1 MTPDPEVTAYVA
13 RRFEVEKRQE
23 RGPFGDRIKS
33 IDPQEFLLQRQERID
48 RMIHDATRNQRPPA
62 PTVRV
67 SCRVASSNT
76 GRSGLGG
83 DGSIYG

>member
-1 MTPDPEVTAYVA
+1 MTPDPEVTAYIA

-48 RMIHDATRNQRPPA
+48 RMMAIDATRIQKCFRRRARANLIESHRNE
-62 PTVRV
+62 
-67 SCRVASSNT
+67 S
-76 GRSGLGG
+76 
-83 DGSIYG
+83 